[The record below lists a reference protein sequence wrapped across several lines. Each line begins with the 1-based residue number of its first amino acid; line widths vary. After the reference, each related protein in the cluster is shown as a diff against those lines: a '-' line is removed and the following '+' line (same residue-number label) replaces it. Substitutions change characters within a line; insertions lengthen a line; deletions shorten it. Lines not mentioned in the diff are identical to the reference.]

1 MTIPAIIDLIAA
13 AVLLG
18 FVLLGAR
25 RGLFRTLAGVVMIV
39 LAMTGARM
47 AADAIAPAA
56 AEYLTPVVERRIQRQ
71 LDEAL
76 PQVPAAA
83 GEMPEDDAVGPEEL
97 LGLLGIGDERLP
109 DLAEEI
115 REEVRDTGASLLT
128 AAARSVAE
136 PLLYGVFYVLAF
148 AAAMVL
154 LRLAA
159 KVLDQVLK
167 LPVLHGANAL
177 GGAAAGFLEGA
188 LVLLV
193 LTLVLRNFGVSLEE
207 SRILQIFCIFI

>member
-56 AEYLTPVVERRIQRQ
+56 ADYLTPVVERRIQRQ
-71 LDEAL
+71 LDETL

-83 GEMPEDDAVGPEEL
+83 GEMPEDDVVGPEEL
-97 LGLLGIGDERLP
+97 LGLLGIGEARLP